1 VPINFG
7 LTAYLKCFPAA
18 PTSPLPLSRPRAGP
32 AGWAM
37 SRRRCRRGAPVWTTP
52 SGLNVDAFRGPSRG
66 SSFLGTRL
74 LTRLPLLFTFACLSP
89 VPCVALN
96 PPVDPCA
103 LDIPTELIRGG
114 YNNVSALY
122 MPLDPT
128 SRVRTMLA
136 GKTVRFVA
144 HFDAGRV
151 EHSTYTDVDG
161 CVDCPWPDIFICAPH
176 LPNRQ
181 CASEGGVI
189 GRDVD
194 VVTAIAARG
203 NFHVEWAVSRDLS
216 ATFSEKYAPLAVNF
230 TADVRFD
237 ISGNWW
243 TDTEERRKLGMVVGH
258 HHTDASRVLVTRVGV
273 VETSLDLDLL
283 IRPYTTPVWLSFWAT
298 LVLYRYV
305 LGLSQIPR
313 LCSHTRLTLCL
324 IYRSAFMLTTERRGW
339 QLDTRL
345 GNTKVQRFIS
355 GCVYE
360 AWLGFERFNGGDPN
374 PPSGPSDPRTN
385 MGRAMSSLWGTFVV
399 LFIAM
404 YTAKLSSILVA
415 QDADVSSSG
424 KIQSMADVRDFGGGR
439 ILTFTGE
446 PMRQRI
452 INAHPYLRITE
463 VGALSGMTS
472 VKVGISHPPHS
483 ASLIAHTRTRR
494 DYYLC
499 PDCLLIHITRD

>member
-1 VPINFG
+1 
-7 LTAYLKCFPAA
+7 
-18 PTSPLPLSRPRAGP
+18 
-32 AGWAM
+32 M
-37 SRRRCRRGAPVWTTP
+37 
-52 SGLNVDAFRGPSRG
+52 
-66 SSFLGTRL
+66 

-298 LVLYRYV
+298 LVLY
-305 LGLSQIPR
+305 
-313 LCSHTRLTLCL
+313 
-324 IYRSAFMLTTERRGW
+324 SAFMLTTERRGW

-345 GNTKVQRFIS
+345 GNTKVQRFIR
-355 GCVYE
+355 VR
-360 AWLGFERFNGGDPN
+360 LR
-374 PPSGPSDPRTN
+374 
-385 MGRAMSSLWGTFVV
+385 SLARV
-399 LFIAM
+399 
-404 YTAKLSSILVA
+404 
-415 QDADVSSSG
+415 
-424 KIQSMADVRDFGGGR
+424 
-439 ILTFTGE
+439 
-446 PMRQRI
+446 
-452 INAHPYLRITE
+452 
-463 VGALSGMTS
+463 
-472 VKVGISHPPHS
+472 
-483 ASLIAHTRTRR
+483 
-494 DYYLC
+494 
-499 PDCLLIHITRD
+499 

>member
-1 VPINFG
+1 
-7 LTAYLKCFPAA
+7 
-18 PTSPLPLSRPRAGP
+18 
-32 AGWAM
+32 
-37 SRRRCRRGAPVWTTP
+37 
-52 SGLNVDAFRGPSRG
+52 
-66 SSFLGTRL
+66 L

-313 LCSHTRLTLCL
+313 LCSHTRLKLCL

-345 GNTKVQRFIS
+345 GNTKVQRFIR
-355 GCVYE
+355 VR
-360 AWLGFERFNGGDPN
+360 LR
-374 PPSGPSDPRTN
+374 
-385 MGRAMSSLWGTFVV
+385 SLARV
-399 LFIAM
+399 
-404 YTAKLSSILVA
+404 
-415 QDADVSSSG
+415 
-424 KIQSMADVRDFGGGR
+424 
-439 ILTFTGE
+439 
-446 PMRQRI
+446 
-452 INAHPYLRITE
+452 
-463 VGALSGMTS
+463 
-472 VKVGISHPPHS
+472 
-483 ASLIAHTRTRR
+483 
-494 DYYLC
+494 
-499 PDCLLIHITRD
+499 